1 MSTNESKKIIANNIY
16 RLVQEREVKVADY
29 AEAIEASPYTFYG
42 WLAGRN
48 YPHIELLYRTARF
61 FGVTVDSLLEGA
73 FEDGSEE

>member
-1 MSTNESKKIIANNIY
+1 MGTNESKKIIANNIH
-16 RLVQEREVKVADY
+16 RLIQEREVKVADY

-73 FEDGSEE
+73 FEDDGDI